1 MKLREAGAWH
11 PWLAALLALR
21 VAGPLAPAD
30 SVPAGAVAGSPPAS
44 AHAWQTGALRP
55 DRLQHASLAFS
66 LGLAAGVAT
75 RSPGAAAGSAI
86 ALGLAKELADRRHA
100 GFDAGDLIADALGAA
115 CAAFAVSGLGR

>member
-1 MKLREAGAWH
+1 MLVRLEDVGIECTTFRRESDY
-11 PWLAALLALR
+11 
-21 VAGPLAPAD
+21 AD
-30 SVPAGAVAGSPPAS
+30 AR
-44 AHAWQTGALRP
+44 HP

-86 ALGLAKELADRRHA
+86 ALGLAKELADRRHV

-115 CAAFAVSGLGR
+115 AAALAVSGLSR